1 MKGVLDMDDYNKR
14 DNEIENVEKNSEGYY
29 EKEDFQK
36 EDNESYDDKQSYLS
50 EDNES
55 YDDRQSYLRDDN
67 ESYDDNR
74 QSYDDKQY
82 YQKDDNENYDDDK
95 QNYQNDNY
103 DNYSAEK
110 DLKKSSFYTEN
121 YSKPKKKKNPV
132 LLQMVIVA
140 IISSLLGGAVSGV
153 VFTQLSGQPL
163 KPTVESIFNRNDEAT
178 QNATNSNFV
187 GLESD
192 YYRKVVVESADSP
205 IVAIAEKV
213 GPSVV
218 GISIV
223 AQKMER
229 DFWFFGTK
237 ETSSQ
242 GSGIIIRSD
251 GYIMTNNH
259 VIEEALDGMSN
270 ELGQGAKIEVIL
282 PNDRD
287 KAYPAKVI
295 GRDSRTDLAVL
306 KIEKDNLPA
315 VEFGDSD
322 EIKVGELAVAIG
334 NPGGLEYMGSVTA
347 GVISGLNRTIPI
359 TDDRYMKLIQTDAS
373 INPGNSGGALVN
385 SQGQLIGV
393 NTAKIGGFDYEG
405 LGFAI
410 PINRAKEITDNL
422 IEFNYVK
429 GRPLI
434 GIMVETRF
442 TEEIAEK
449 NNLPMGVLVD
459 DVSLYSA
466 AYKAGIK
473 RMDIITKF
481 NGVEVKSLESLNNER
496 DKHKPGDIVKVE
508 VFRDGETIELE
519 LEIGEEKGW

>member
-1 MKGVLDMDDYNKR
+1 MDDYNKYN
-14 DNEIENVEKNSEGYY
+14 DEIENMEQNNENYYAKENYLNENSE
-29 EKEDFQK
+29 ENDT
-36 EDNESYDDKQSYLS
+36 
-50 EDNES
+50 
-55 YDDRQSYLRDDN
+55 
-67 ESYDDNR
+67 
-74 QSYDDKQY
+74 
-82 YQKDDNENYDDDK
+82 NENYDHY
-95 QNYQNDNY
+95 NT
-103 DNYSAEK
+103 EK
-110 DLKKSSFYTEN
+110 HLKESSFYTES

-132 LLQMVIVA
+132 LMQMVIVA

-153 VFTQLSGQPL
+153 VFTQLSGQQL
-163 KPTVESIFNRNDEAT
+163 QPTIDSIFDKDDTTAQKAANLDLN
-178 QNATNSNFV
+178 

-205 IVAIAEKV
+205 VVAIAEKV

-218 GISIV
+218 GISV
-223 AQKMER
+223 TAQKLQG

-237 ETSSQ
+237 ETSEQ

-251 GYIMTNNH
+251 GYVMTNNH
-259 VIEEALDGMSN
+259 VIESALDGTSN
-270 ELGQGAKIEVIL
+270 EIAQGAKIEVIL
-282 PNDRD
+282 PSDRE
-287 KAYPAKVI
+287 KAYPARVV
-295 GRDSRTDLAVL
+295 GRDSKTDLAVL
-306 KIEKDNLPA
+306 KIEKDNLPV
-315 VEFGDSD
+315 VEFGNSD
-322 EIKVGELAVAIG
+322 QVKVGELAVAIG
-334 NPGGLEYMGSVTA
+334 NPGGLEYMGSVTV

-385 SQGQLIGV
+385 SKGQLIGV

-434 GIMVETRF
+434 GITVETRF
-442 TEEIAEK
+442 TEEIARQ

-459 DVSLYSA
+459 EVTLYSA

-481 NGVEVKSLESLNNER
+481 NGIPVKSVEELNNER
-496 DKHKPGDIVKVE
+496 DKHKPGEIVKVE
-508 VFRDGETIELE
+508 VYRDGKTIELE
-519 LEIGEEKGW
+519 LEIGEEK